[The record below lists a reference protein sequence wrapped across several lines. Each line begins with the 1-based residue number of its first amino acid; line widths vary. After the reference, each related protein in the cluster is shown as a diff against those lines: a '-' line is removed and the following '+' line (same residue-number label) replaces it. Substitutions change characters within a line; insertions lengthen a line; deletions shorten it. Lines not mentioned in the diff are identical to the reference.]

1 MFENFKFCGA
11 LIFIFCV
18 FSFSSGAQTA
28 NSSRTFGDDKNPQT
42 RAIEKTFNETAKGE
56 NFLPKF
62 FPHNTQASGSDSP
75 KSESSE
81 KKSAPESWKLQRGAK
96 ELNVEVGYSPFQ
108 PTFLSGVK
116 EYDTSRRSFGMI
128 NLRWGRVVGTAKHV
142 TYEYQAEITPIA
154 VAFHNEVTNP
164 AFQSTA
170 ATPNISPTKRQTTY
184 GFAFAPA
191 GFRFIFL
198 PKSRSKPFAAA
209 HAGFAFFRKPVP
221 QPDTLTYDFT
231 GDFGGGLMYQIKRNK
246 AISFGYKYF
255 HISNMNIGK
264 TNPGYNA
271 NVFYVGYSFF
281 YK

>member
-1 MFENFKFCGA
+1 MLENFKYGGVLLFV
-11 LIFIFCV
+11 FFV
-18 FSFSSGAQTA
+18 FSLSVSSQTMKA
-28 NSSRTFGDDKNPQT
+28 KEKFGDKTKVQMRLTGKNINE
-42 RAIEKTFNETAKGE
+42 IEKGE
-56 NFLPKF
+56 EFLPRF
-62 FPHNTQASGSDSP
+62 FPHNTKSFGSDLPDSQ
-75 KSESSE
+75 SSE
-81 KKSAPESWKLQRGAK
+81 KDAPESWKLQRGAK

-128 NLRWGRVVGTAKHV
+128 NLRWGRVIGTAKHV
-142 TYEYQAEITPIA
+142 TYEYQAGITPIA
-154 VAFHNEVTNP
+154 LAFHNEVTNP
-164 AFQSTA
+164 AFQSTTT
-170 ATPNISPTKRQTTY
+170 TPNISPTKRQTTY

-198 PKSRSKPFAAA
+198 PKNRLKPFAAA
-209 HAGFAFFRKPVP
+209 HSGFAFFRKPVP
-221 QPDTLTYDFT
+221 LPDTLTYDFT
-231 GDFGGGLMYQIKRNK
+231 GDFGGGLMYQIKQNK
-246 AISFGYKYF
+246 AMSFGYKYF